1 MQTDKQGPRIWIG
14 HGDPPSQQEVKAPR
28 EQVSTSLKDTGSGRV
43 GEDNST
49 LIPDGKRDQTQPL
62 GLKTILH
69 VSNGRAVSVKSSQ
82 LWCGGVWPLSEE
94 NLQDSQAWGKLDL
107 HEVSYLV
114 QSAPTPPD
122 INQMKSLG
130 GLEVETNTKLTIH
143 KNRVCVFRD
152 SVSVQ
157 N

>member
-1 MQTDKQGPRIWIG
+1 MQTDKQGARIWIG
-14 HGDPPSQQEVKAPR
+14 HGDPPSQHEVKAPR
-28 EQVSTSLKDTGSGRV
+28 EQVSTSLKDTESGRV

-69 VSNGRAVSVKSSQ
+69 VSNGQAISVKSSQ
-82 LWCGGVWPLSEE
+82 PWCGGAWPRSEG

-114 QSAPTPPD
+114 QSARTPPD
-122 INQMKSLG
+122 INQMKSMG
-130 GLEVETNTKLTIH
+130 GLEVKTNTKLTIH
-143 KNRVCVFRD
+143 RNRVCAQRF
-152 SVSVQ
+152 SECPK
-157 N
+157 